1 MDSQVIRPGIGLG
14 NILLGSKEQSVRSL
28 LGQPSS
34 VQNSSYP
41 DGDSSRDMEY
51 DDLMLS
57 LVFYESDSFRLSTI
71 TTSDEKSVFNGINIV
86 GMSESQLVQCDFN
99 GVGAPQFDDDFEEF
113 GKDYCWDSLNM
124 SCWLVN
130 SIVTSVT
137 IMPNFDETGD
147 IPLWPDNHQ

>member
-1 MDSQVIRPGIGLG
+1 MDIMDSQIIKPGIGLG
-14 NILLGSKEQSVRSL
+14 FIRLGSTEQVVRSL
-28 LGQPSS
+28 LGQPTS

-41 DGDSSRDMEY
+41 DGDSSLDLEY

-99 GVGAPQFDDDFEEF
+99 GIGPPQFDDE
-113 GKDYCWDSLNM
+113 
-124 SCWLVN
+124 
-130 SIVTSVT
+130 
-137 IMPNFDETGD
+137 
-147 IPLWPDNHQ
+147 